1 LVIRRSQNIGNT
13 FVANISTESIQ
24 AALIANADANT
35 VSVIDT
41 ASKAVAATVTLGE
54 GEDEN

>member
-1 LVIRRSQNIGNT
+1 
-13 FVANISTESIQ
+13 VANISTESIQ

-41 ASKAVAATVTLGE
+41 ASKAVTATVTLGE